1 MAKSRQ
7 EDNMQTSLKC
17 FIAEATVISQIQF
30 PLTCAEEKMKPP
42 GPPQGFH
49 ANICCDIPGFRLP
62 KCMPAASEWDLS
74 NISYNIVSLR
84 FIENPELEQFPKY
97 H

>member
-42 GPPQGFH
+42 GPPRVSTQISAVTFQ
-49 ANICCDIPGFRLP
+49 
-62 KCMPAASEWDLS
+62 ASGCPNVCQQLQSET
-74 NISYNIVSLR
+74 
-84 FIENPELEQFPKY
+84 
-97 H
+97 